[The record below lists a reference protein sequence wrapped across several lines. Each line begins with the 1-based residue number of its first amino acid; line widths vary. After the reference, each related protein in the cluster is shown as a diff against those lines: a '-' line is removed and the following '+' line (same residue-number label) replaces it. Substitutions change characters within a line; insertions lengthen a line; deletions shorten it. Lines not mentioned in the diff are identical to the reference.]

1 MHENLE
7 LAIFPCADPEPFET
21 ELIGR
26 FAPPLNLA
34 KCAQSVEHRRISAA
48 RAIVLSQ
55 LEGVDT
61 PVVTGRSIQAR
72 RSASRHCP
80 SEVTRLFDQSATTPI
95 STMRRPSLP
104 ISG

>member
-61 PVVTGRSIQAR
+61 PVVTGRSISSSPLSKPALPE
-72 RSASRHCP
+72 RSHPPVRSIRN
-80 SEVTRLFDQSATTPI
+80 TPI